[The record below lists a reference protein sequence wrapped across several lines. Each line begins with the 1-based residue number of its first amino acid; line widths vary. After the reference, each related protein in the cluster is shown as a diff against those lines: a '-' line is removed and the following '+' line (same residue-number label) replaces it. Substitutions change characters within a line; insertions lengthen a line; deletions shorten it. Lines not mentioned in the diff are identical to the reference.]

1 MEHCEFF
8 VNRPHRYCGASSL
21 SDLKTIVSDSI
32 LISCSMVFQPS
43 TSISVPIC
51 ECREILQHVTIAE
64 KC

>member
-21 SDLKTIVSDSI
+21 SDLKTIVLDSI

-43 TSISVPIC
+43 TSISGLLGV
-51 ECREILQHVTIAE
+51 LKLLFVTILAARF
-64 KC
+64 